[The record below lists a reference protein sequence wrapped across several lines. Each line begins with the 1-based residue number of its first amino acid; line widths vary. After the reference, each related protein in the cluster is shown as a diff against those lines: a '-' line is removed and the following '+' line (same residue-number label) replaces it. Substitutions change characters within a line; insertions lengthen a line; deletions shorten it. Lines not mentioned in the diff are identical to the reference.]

1 MTSYCWS
8 TIYIPI
14 KTFIRHASLNIKY
27 GGNCLFYVFTTYVL
41 ASVLICLSIDKIKSS
56 FKVLNRWTAW
66 HFLVK
71 KINNE
76 HVADFNKQFTKI
88 NYIWD
93 QLSFNTNIIP
103 YIPCCFVYWS
113 AIFGGKCRPLNFV
126 LVYLNKHYNKKYQH
140 CVALYLC
147 FIVRT
152 NLFFDKKSFW
162 LFGVSFNYV

>member
-27 GGNCLFYVFTTYVL
+27 GGNCLFYVFTTYVV

-71 KINNE
+71 KINNK

-93 QLSFNTNIIP
+93 QLSFNSNIIP

-113 AIFGGKCRPLNFV
+113 AILAWNV
-126 LVYLNKHYNKKYQH
+126 LQISYLFILTNIITKKYQY

-152 NLFFDKKSFW
+152 NLFFFFFYKKSFW
-162 LFGVSFNYV
+162 LFF